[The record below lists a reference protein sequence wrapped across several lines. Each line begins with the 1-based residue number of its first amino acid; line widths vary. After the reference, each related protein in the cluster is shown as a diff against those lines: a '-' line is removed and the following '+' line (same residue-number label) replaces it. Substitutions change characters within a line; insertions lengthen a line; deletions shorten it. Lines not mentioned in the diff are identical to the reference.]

1 MTVPIYKGR
10 KINKILCLSFL
21 GITLITLS
29 AAGVCTALDRS
40 ALCQTF
46 CILALITGAFCLV
59 YGVLWLIYGRKEGKT
74 EKALNELLSRQY
86 MPEDP
91 ARPDYREFILPKAR
105 LTEAARNRTRSV
117 LRWTGIM
124 ALGAFLLICG
134 IQLACGAIGSP
145 LQVLFILIF
154 CVLITIPGLLVQL
167 CLYLKYDR
175 SVPSRILLFP
185 GKLVVDDTVFPA
197 GEIREIRA
205 SPDRIMNPNSPD
217 VFREMLVRK
226 EKRSA
231 KYRIDHRTGR
241 ASGEQPF
248 WEEYAQFIAA
258 LSGWGAANGVPV
270 IIGYMD

>member
-1 MTVPIYKGR
+1 MTIPVYKGR

-21 GITLITLS
+21 GITLITLA
-29 AAGVCTALDRS
+29 AAGVCAALDRS

-59 YGVLWLIYGRKEGKT
+59 YGILWLIYGRKEKKT
-74 EKALNELLSRQY
+74 EKALNELLSQQY

-91 ARPDYREFILPKAR
+91 ARPDYREFVLPKAR
-105 LTEAARNRTRSV
+105 LTEAARKRSRSV

-154 CVLITIPGLLVQL
+154 CVLITIPGLLAQL
-167 CLYLKYDR
+167 WLYLKYDR
-175 SVPSRILLFP
+175 SVPSRIVLFP
-185 GKLVVDDTVFPA
+185 GKLIVDDTVFPV

-217 VFREMLVRK
+217 VFREMLIRT
-226 EKRSA
+226 EKHSA
-231 KYRIDHRTGR
+231 KFRIDYR
-241 ASGEQPF
+241 SGTTENEQPF

-258 LSGWGAANGVPV
+258 LSGWGAENDVPV
-270 IIGYMD
+270 IISYMA